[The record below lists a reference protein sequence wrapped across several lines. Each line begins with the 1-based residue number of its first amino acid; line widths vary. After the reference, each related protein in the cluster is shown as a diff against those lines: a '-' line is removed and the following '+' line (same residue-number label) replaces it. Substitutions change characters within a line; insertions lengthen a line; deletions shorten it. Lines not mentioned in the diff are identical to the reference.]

1 MIGTYSFAGVARVLS
16 IFSGKEDCN
25 LPPCLLSPLLLVEY
39 FTLVSRPEDDHAGV
53 GMYRVQRPPSNT
65 TSNYLPLYCSI
76 VSLTSVLYSLELI
89 PVYATKLLNAQVSSA
104 TCLDAYKQY
113 YINCFADKD
122 TYHVSS

>member
-1 MIGTYSFAGVARVLS
+1 MIGTYSFAGVACVLS

-25 LPPCLLSPLLLVEY
+25 LPPCLLSPLLLVKY

-65 TSNYLPLYCSI
+65 TSNYLPLYCGI
-76 VSLTSVLYSLELI
+76 VLLTSVLYGLKLI
-89 PVYATKLLNAQVSSA
+89 PVYATKLLNMQVSSA